1 MMAVENPQI
10 HHLIETN
17 CAAGKDFFANV
28 INENCDQILLL
39 LSNIGNPLPYRIFFF
54 VSSVRPE
61 NHTKNCKLNWGVM
74 SCHTIHIQMDF
85 IKGFNMYSR
94 LYGFQCL
101 QITIKFDKSP
111 WSKI

>member
-1 MMAVENPQI
+1 MASLLSLRLPKGHLNYEIKSVAQKSEGCLIHPHNMMAVENPQI

-54 VSSVRPE
+54 VSSVRLASISGE
-61 NHTKNCKLNWGVM
+61 SYKKL
-74 SCHTIHIQMDF
+74 
-85 IKGFNMYSR
+85 
-94 LYGFQCL
+94 
-101 QITIKFDKSP
+101 
-111 WSKI
+111 